1 MFWIQ
6 SKKANISNKNAL
18 QGANVCTSCTSLG
31 QNSSD
36 NSSNKQTQST
46 HRNTRLEPAIRDAQ
60 KLAQNVFPHRNS
72 TVTRSKKQENE
83 KPEMFFSVRRHYTT
97 TFRYVAVILV
107 FFQRGLTIWF
117 LDNLYF
123 LFFIFVFLF
132 LLKTG
137 RKIMMTM
144 FWSGEK
150 ARKKITVYDL
160 GTFYLRVW
168 AEPSHRFDE
177 KQSNGNFF
185 NKFVHAKFLRKK
197 KWMK

>member
-1 MFWIQ
+1 M
-6 SKKANISNKNAL
+6 SNKNAL
-18 QGANVCTSCTSLG
+18 QGANVRTSCTSLG

-46 HRNTRLEPAIRDAQ
+46 HRNARHEPAIRDAQ

-83 KPEMFFSVRRHYTT
+83 KPEMCLMFFSMRRHYTT
-97 TFRYVAVILV
+97 TFRCVAVILV
-107 FFQRGLTIWF
+107 FFQRGLSLWF

-150 ARKKITVYDL
+150 ARKKSLFIILGYFIWGLRLSQATV
-160 GTFYLRVW
+160 
-168 AEPSHRFDE
+168 
-177 KQSNGNFF
+177 
-185 NKFVHAKFLRKK
+185 
-197 KWMK
+197 

>member
-1 MFWIQ
+1 MFDVFFD
-6 SKKANISNKNAL
+6 AVTLHHNISMR
-18 QGANVCTSCTSLG
+18 GSY
-31 QNSSD
+31 
-36 NSSNKQTQST
+36 
-46 HRNTRLEPAIRDAQ
+46 
-60 KLAQNVFPHRNS
+60 LAF
-72 TVTRSKKQENE
+72 
-83 KPEMFFSVRRHYTT
+83 
-97 TFRYVAVILV
+97 
-107 FFQRGLTIWF
+107 FFQRGLSLWF

-150 ARKKITVYDL
+150 ARKKITVYNL

-197 KWMK
+197 KVNEVMMQSLPSQLETKSWIVPKIQNDHFK